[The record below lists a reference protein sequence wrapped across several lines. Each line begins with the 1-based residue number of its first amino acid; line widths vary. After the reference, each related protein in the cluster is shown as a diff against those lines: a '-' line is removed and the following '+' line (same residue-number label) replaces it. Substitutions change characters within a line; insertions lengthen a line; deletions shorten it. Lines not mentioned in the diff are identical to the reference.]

1 MKAWDRRSLERPSKL
16 QYDKKYETDR
26 FYGKFIYSPLEKG
39 FGVTIG
45 NSLRRV
51 LLSSL
56 RGAAISAVKI
66 EGALHEFST
75 LNGVVDD
82 VTSIILNLKGVRF
95 SSKTD
100 RPLFLSLVIE
110 GDSDQ
115 ETIVRAKDITLPE
128 QVVVMNPDH
137 VVTTLAPGG
146 RLNAE
151 LYLTWGKGYVSADE
165 NPENKKLMD
174 ASFIPIDAIYSPIK
188 RVNYTVKNA
197 RKGRRTDYDRL
208 ELEVWTDGSVLPLD
222 SVAIASRV
230 LKEFLTPFINFEEEE
245 EDIVLELQTED
256 SKEAEIN
263 ENLYKTVDELE
274 LSVRSANCLKKAN
287 IRYIGELVQKTEAEL
302 LKTKNFG
309 RKSLKEIKEIVDDLG
324 LELGKDYGFKI
335 ENIEKYKGK

>member
-1 MKAWDRRSLERPSKL
+1 MKAWDRRSLERPVKL

-39 FGVTIG
+39 FGVTVG
-45 NSLRRV
+45 NGLRRV

-82 VTSIILNLKGVRF
+82 VTSVILNLKGVRF
-95 SSKTD
+95 SCTTD
-100 RPLFLSLVIE
+100 RPLFLSLVVE
-110 GDSDQ
+110 GDSDE
-115 ETIVRAKDITLPE
+115 ETIVRARDITVPE
-128 QVVVMNPDH
+128 QVTIMNPDH

-146 RLNAE
+146 RFNAE
-151 LYLTWGKGYVSADE
+151 LYLTWGKGYLSADE
-165 NPENKKLMD
+165 NPENEKLMD
-174 ASFIPIDAIYSPIK
+174 VTFIPIDAIYSPIK

-208 ELEVWTDGSVLPLD
+208 ELEVWTDGSILPLD
-222 SVAIASRV
+222 SVGIASRV

-245 EDIVLELQTED
+245 EDIVLDLQTED

-335 ENIEKYKGK
+335 ENVEKYKNK